1 MGKIRLGINIQTL
14 HQWHV
19 EKKKKIRV
27 DRKGNIYSV
36 VTKNICI
43 WH

>member
-1 MGKIRLGINIQTL
+1 MGKIRLRINIQTL

-36 VTKNICI
+36 VTKNI
-43 WH
+43 